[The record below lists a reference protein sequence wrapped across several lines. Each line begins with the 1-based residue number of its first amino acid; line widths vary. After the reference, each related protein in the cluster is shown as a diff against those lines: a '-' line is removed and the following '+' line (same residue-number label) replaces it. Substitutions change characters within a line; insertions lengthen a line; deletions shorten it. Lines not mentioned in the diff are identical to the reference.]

1 MKERPPL
8 KERNKEASRP
18 HNLKSYPQ
26 KSIEDGQDSQSKTK
40 LYTIFAGVGLVLAS
54 LAVSFSSQIFNKLNT
69 DSISDSEIKA
79 INSSFNAAVANGA
92 TIFLPV
98 DFSDSKERQKA
109 KSASGLP
116 ETEAEHL
123 LKEAEGGF
131 ISLAWVTVW
140 DNLAEDGDV
149 IEVSAGGMTHV
160 VPIMH
165 EPTTIV
171 VPYSM
176 GNAQLMI
183 KGLKDGGGGITVSA
197 KTGSGDLALPPMRVG
212 EVKNLRFN

>member
-1 MKERPPL
+1 
-8 KERNKEASRP
+8 
-18 HNLKSYPQ
+18 
-26 KSIEDGQDSQSKTK
+26 
-40 LYTIFAGVGLVLAS
+40 
-54 LAVSFSSQIFNKLNT
+54 
-69 DSISDSEIKA
+69 
-79 INSSFNAAVANGA
+79 
-92 TIFLPV
+92 
-98 DFSDSKERQKA
+98 
-109 KSASGLP
+109 
-116 ETEAEHL
+116 
-123 LKEAEGGF
+123 GF